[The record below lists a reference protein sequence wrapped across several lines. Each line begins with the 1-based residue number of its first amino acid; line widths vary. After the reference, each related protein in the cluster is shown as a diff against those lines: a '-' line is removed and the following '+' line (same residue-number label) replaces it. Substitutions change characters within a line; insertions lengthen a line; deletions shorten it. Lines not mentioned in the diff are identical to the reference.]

1 MNGISPVKH
10 GFVDLAAVMFVI
22 GGVVTLVMSLL
33 SLPIASIYPFTL
45 PSNIGTE
52 FLVVLGITVICSLG
66 AIHCYSLV
74 TKRML
79 SEAGIRGLIFG
90 ALLLIFSLG
99 LIGGSLSGTG
109 TTTVVGSGTT
119 TLLITLSAVLIVVA
133 GIICFALRHT
143 AISAS
148 AIARQHAIAQPAF
161 QQ

>member
-10 GFVDLAAVMFVI
+10 GFVDLAAVLFVI
-22 GGVVTLVMSLL
+22 GGVVSLVMSILA
-33 SLPIASIYPFTL
+33 LPIASIYPFTL
-45 PSNIGTE
+45 PSSLGTE
-52 FLVVLGITVICSLG
+52 FIVVLGITVICSLG
-66 AIHCYSLV
+66 AIHCYSLT

-99 LIGGSLSGTG
+99 VIGGFRGSSTA
-109 TTTVVGSGTT
+109 TV
-119 TLLITLSAVLIVVA
+119 LNTLSAVLIIVA
-133 GIICFALRHT
+133 GVICFTLRHT

-161 QQ
+161 QA

>member
-22 GGVVTLVMSLL
+22 GGVVSLIMSILA
-33 SLPIASIYPFTL
+33 LPIASIYPFTL
-45 PSNIGTE
+45 PSNLGTE

-99 LIGGSLSGTG
+99 LIGGLG
-109 TTTVVGSGTT
+109 GSGTT
-119 TLLITLSAVLIVVA
+119 TLLTTLSAVLILVA
-133 GIICFALRHT
+133 GVICFALRHT

-148 AIARQHAIAQPAF
+148 AIARQHAITQPAF
-161 QQ
+161 QA

>member
-22 GGVVTLVMSLL
+22 GGVVSLVMTLL
-33 SLPIASIYPFTL
+33 TLPIASIYPFTL
-45 PSNIGTE
+45 PSSLGTE
-52 FLVVLGITVICSLG
+52 FLVILGISVICSLG
-66 AIHCYSLV
+66 ALHCYSLT

-99 LIGGSLSGTG
+99 LIGGIHGSDTS
-109 TTTVVGSGTT
+109 TVVGSGTT
-119 TLLITLSAVLIVVA
+119 TLLTTLSAVLILIA
-133 GIICFALRHT
+133 GVICFALRHT
-143 AISAS
+143 AISTS

-161 QQ
+161 QS

>member
-22 GGVVTLVMSLL
+22 GGVVSLVMSILT
-33 SLPIASIYPFTL
+33 LPIASIYPVTL
-45 PSNIGTE
+45 PSNLGTE

-66 AIHCYSLV
+66 AIHCYSMT

-99 LIGGSLSGTG
+99 LVGGFQGSSTA
-109 TTTVVGSGTT
+109 TV
-119 TLLITLSAVLIVVA
+119 LNTLSAVLILVA

-161 QQ
+161 QA

>member
-22 GGVVTLVMSLL
+22 GGVVSLIMSILT
-33 SLPIASIYPFTL
+33 LPIASIYPFTL
-45 PSNIGTE
+45 PSSLGME

-66 AIHCYSLV
+66 AIHCYSLT

-99 LIGGSLSGTG
+99 LVGGLQGSS
-109 TTTVVGSGTT
+109 TTTV
-119 TLLITLSAVLIVVA
+119 LNTLSAVLILVA
-133 GIICFALRHT
+133 GVICFALRHT

-161 QQ
+161 QS

>member
-1 MNGISPVKH
+1 MNGISTVKH

-45 PSNIGTE
+45 PSNLGTE
-52 FLVVLGITVICSLG
+52 FLVVLGITVICALG

-99 LIGGSLSGTG
+99 LIGGLSGTG
-109 TTTVVGSGTT
+109 TTTAVGSGTT
-119 TLLITLSAVLIVVA
+119 SLLTTLSAVLIVVA

-148 AIARQHAIAQPAF
+148 AIARQHAIAQPVF

>member
-22 GGVVTLVMSLL
+22 GGVVSLVMSILT
-33 SLPIASIYPFTL
+33 LPIASIYPFTL
-45 PSNIGTE
+45 PSSLGME

-66 AIHCYSLV
+66 AIHCYSLT

-99 LIGGSLSGTG
+99 LVGGLQGSS
-109 TTTVVGSGTT
+109 TTTV
-119 TLLITLSAVLIVVA
+119 LNTLSAVLILVA
-133 GIICFALRHT
+133 GVICFALRHT

-161 QQ
+161 QS

>member
-22 GGVVTLVMSLL
+22 GGVVSLVMTLL
-33 SLPIASIYPFTL
+33 TLPIASIYPFTL
-45 PSNIGTE
+45 PSSLGTE
-52 FLVVLGITVICSLG
+52 FLMVLGISVICSLG
-66 AIHCYSLV
+66 ALHCYSLT

-99 LIGGSLSGTG
+99 LIGGIHGSDTA
-109 TTTVVGSGTT
+109 VVGSGTT
-119 TLLITLSAVLIVVA
+119 TLLTTLSAVLILIA
-133 GIICFALRHT
+133 GVICFALRHT
-143 AISAS
+143 AISTS

-161 QQ
+161 QS

>member
-22 GGVVTLVMSLL
+22 GGVVSLVMSLL
-33 SLPIASIYPFTL
+33 TLPIASIYPFTL
-45 PSNIGTE
+45 PSNLGTE

-66 AIHCYSLV
+66 AIHCYSLT

-99 LIGGSLSGTG
+99 LIGSFRGSS
-109 TTTVVGSGTT
+109 TTTV
-119 TLLITLSAVLIVVA
+119 LNTLSAVLILVA
-133 GIICFALRHT
+133 GVICFSLRHT
-143 AISAS
+143 AVSAS

-161 QQ
+161 QT

>member
-33 SLPIASIYPFTL
+33 TLPIASIYPFTL
-45 PSNIGTE
+45 PSSLGTE

-66 AIHCYSLV
+66 AIHCYSL
-74 TKRML
+74 TAKRML
-79 SEAGIRGLIFG
+79 SEAGIRGLVFG

-99 LIGGSLSGTG
+99 LIGGLRGSD
-109 TTTVVGSGTT
+109 TTTVLT
-119 TLLITLSAVLIVVA
+119 TLSAVLILVA
-133 GIICFALRHT
+133 GVICFTLRHT

-148 AIARQHAIAQPAF
+148 AIARQHVIAQPAF
-161 QQ
+161 QA